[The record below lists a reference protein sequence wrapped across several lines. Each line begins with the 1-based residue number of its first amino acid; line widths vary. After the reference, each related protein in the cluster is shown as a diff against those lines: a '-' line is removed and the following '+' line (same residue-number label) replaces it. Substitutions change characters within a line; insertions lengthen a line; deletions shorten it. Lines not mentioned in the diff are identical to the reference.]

1 MKQQHQLKSGRKEQ
15 VEDTEDYKLLGNKE
29 KLKFRDPVTIYDYC
43 NQLGDEGWELSC
55 ISEVGDI
62 MRFIFKRPKE

>member
-1 MKQQHQLKSGRKEQ
+1 LSLDFIPQYANRQ
-15 VEDTEDYKLLGNKE
+15 KLR
-29 KLKFRDPVTIYDYC
+29 FDSPVSIYDYC
-43 NQLGDEGWELSC
+43 NQLGGEGWELAC